1 MARLLCLCLWL
12 CLCLCLSAQAV
23 AATLITAPDASPQAQ
38 TTAAWF
44 QEEPVLGAL
53 RGQVVL
59 AQRSQVAALL
69 PPRVRAAWQDWSQTL
84 PAVRSEAY
92 ALFSKDNWLIIA
104 GDDDRGLMF
113 GMGHVLRKAERG
125 RVRGLPLYVA
135 PDKAIRA
142 HQIGYRFKN
151 NSYDAFTLAMFERH
165 LRDLIVFGTNG
176 LQWIAPLS
184 DDAAESPLFPAPPL
198 DTLIGVSRLAQRYG
212 VDFHLYYPQMM
223 ADYGDPAQ
231 RAVELKRFEALVRAT
246 PHVSSLF
253 IPGGDPGHTPPD
265 ILFPLIRDEAAIL
278 RRYHPNATVWV
289 SAQGFDK
296 AQYER
301 FYALMAE
308 ENPWLTGVFVGPQ
321 SRDTLSVQRARI
333 PARYKVLFY
342 PDIAHTLHAQFPVP
356 GFDPAFALTEGREP
370 INPQP
375 QAQSYIYRH
384 FAGDFESFV
393 TYSEGVTDDVN
404 KMLWAGLGM
413 DRSQSASVLA
423 ADYGRYFLGDAR
435 FRAVPEGLERNW
447 RGPVRRNGDIPRT
460 LKTLRTLPHRD
471 NWRYDM
477 LAYRAR
483 YDAYVQRRAVAETQ
497 REDAA
502 YQALSKNDFQAARR
516 ALFTPDDADTQALRT
531 EIQTLA
537 ARLYSAIGLQ
547 LSVRLYGASNWE
559 RGANLDRLEVS
570 LNDRVWL
577 MRQMDQI
584 EALPAPA
591 RAESLAALLRR
602 DAPPPDGFYDDLGD
616 PQASPHLVR
625 GTDWADDPQRM
636 AGALESIAD
645 RTPDD
650 GWRLAWITYA
660 EALYETPLEL
670 RYAGLDRTRPYR
682 LKVVYAGEDYALPLT
697 LIANDTTT
705 LHAARAR
712 RSNPETVE
720 MDLPPEVTAQGHLS
734 LKWFRPQ
741 GLGGSGRGRQV
752 AQVWLYPL

>member
-1 MARLLCLCLWL
+1 MRRFLCFCVW
-12 CLCLCLSAQAV
+12 LCLSASQAV
-23 AATLITAPDASPQAQ
+23 AANLITAPDASPQAQ
-38 TTAAWF
+38 ATTAWF
-44 QEEPVLGAL
+44 REEPVLGAL
-53 RGQVVL
+53 KGQVVL

-69 PPRVRAAWQDWSQTL
+69 PPRVRVAWQDWSRTL
-84 PAVRSEAY
+84 PTARPEAY

-113 GMGHVLRKAERG
+113 GMGHVLRKAAQG
-125 RVRGLPLYVA
+125 RVRGLPLYVV

-151 NSYDAFTLAMFERH
+151 NSYDAFTLPMFERH

-176 LQWIAPLS
+176 LQWIAPIS
-184 DDAAESPLFPAPPL
+184 DDAAESPLFPAPAL
-198 DTLIGVSRLAQRYG
+198 NTLIGVSRLTERYG

-223 ADYGDPAQ
+223 ADYGDPTQ
-231 RAVELKRFEALVRAT
+231 RAAELTRFEALVRAT
-246 PHVSSLF
+246 PHISSLF
-253 IPGGDPGHTPPD
+253 VPGGDPGHTPPD

-278 RRYHPNATVWV
+278 RRYHPKATVWV
-289 SAQGFDK
+289 SAQGFDR

-321 SRDTLSVQRARI
+321 SRDTVSVQRARI

-370 INPQP
+370 INPQQ
-375 QAQSYIYRH
+375 QAQGHIYRH
-384 FAGDFESFV
+384 FAGDFEGFV

-404 KMLWAGLGM
+404 KMLWAGFGT
-413 DRSQSASVLA
+413 DRAQTSATIA

-435 FRAVPEGLERNW
+435 FGAVLEGLERNW
-447 RGPVRRNGDIPRT
+447 RGPVRLNRDIPRT
-460 LKTLRTLPHRD
+460 LMTLRTLPHRD

-477 LAYRAR
+477 LAYRAA

-497 REDAA
+497 REEDA
-502 YQALSKNDFQAARR
+502 YKALSKNNFQEARR
-516 ALFTPDDADTQALRT
+516 ALAPPDDGNTQALRT
-531 EIQTLA
+531 EIQTRA
-537 ARLYSAIGLQ
+537 GRLYTSIGLQ

-577 MRQMDQI
+577 SRQMAEI
-584 EALPAPA
+584 EALPEPA
-591 RAESLAALLRR
+591 RAERLAALLRR
-602 DAPPPDGFYDDLGD
+602 DTPPPGGFYDDLGD
-616 PQASPHLVR
+616 PQAAPHLVR
-625 GTDWADDPQRM
+625 GADWADDPQRM
-636 AGALESIAD
+636 AGAIESIAD

-670 RYAGLDRTRPYR
+670 RYAGLDRTRAYR

-705 LHAARAR
+705 LHTARAR

-720 MDLPPEVTAQGHLS
+720 LDLPQEVTATGRLS
-734 LKWFRPQ
+734 LKWFRPE

-752 AQVWLYPL
+752 AQVWLYPR